1 MAEAHRD
8 LTRNLLAIIII
19 VSLIGTSIWIL
30 RPFLGAAIWAATIVV
45 STWPLMV
52 LLQKRLWNKRSLAV
66 AVMTVILLCV
76 LVIPLWF
83 AIGTIVSN
91 IDVITGWV
99 KSIENFSMP
108 HLPEWV
114 GSLPFIGEKMVEIWD
129 KVGAAGIQG
138 IAVRI
143 APHAGGMIKWFGAQV
158 GGFGMLLVEFLL
170 TAILAA
176 IIYANGEAAADR
188 LLHFGHRLAGP
199 RGENTVRL
207 AGQAVRGVALGIV
220 VTALVQSV
228 LAGLSLAI
236 AGIPFAGILT
246 AVVLILAISQI
257 GVLPVLGIATF
268 WLFWNGNSGKG
279 IFLLICTIVVATLDN
294 FLRPILIKKGADLP
308 LLLIFTGVV
317 GGLISFGLIGLFI
330 GPVVLAVAHKLLD
343 AWLEDGKGAVVSGLS
358 K

>member
-1 MAEAHRD
+1 MVETQRD
-8 LTRNLLAIIII
+8 LTRNLLAILII
-19 VSLIGTSIWIL
+19 VALIGSSIWIL
-30 RPFLGAAIWAATIVV
+30 RPFLGAAIWAAAIVV
-45 STWPLMV
+45 TTWPLMV
-52 LLQKRLWNKRSLAV
+52 LIQKRLGNRRSLAV

-76 LVIPLWF
+76 LVIPFWF

-91 IDVITGWV
+91 MDVITGWV
-99 KSIENFSMP
+99 KSLENFRMP
-108 HLPEWV
+108 HLPEWIRN
-114 GSLPFIGEKMVEIWD
+114 LPFIGENMVEIWD
-129 KVGAAGIQG
+129 KVAAVGIQD

-143 APHAGGMIKWFGAQV
+143 APHAGGFIKWFGSQV

-170 TAILAA
+170 TTILAA
-176 IIYANGEAAADR
+176 VIYANGEAAADR
-188 LLHFGHRLAGP
+188 LLLFGHRLAGQ
-199 RGENTVRL
+199 RGENTVHL
-207 AGQAVRGVALGIV
+207 VGQAIRGVAMGIV

-268 WLFWNGNSGKG
+268 WLFWNGDTGKG
-279 IFLLICTIVVATLDN
+279 IFLLICTIVVATMDN

-317 GGLISFGLIGLFI
+317 GGLIGFGLIGLFI

-343 AWLEDGKGAVVSGLS
+343 AWLEDGRGAG
-358 K
+358 